1 MKRRVSIPLVLAG
14 AALVAVG
21 ILRATSGGGPAPV
34 EGVRI
39 AAPGR
44 PELAIPLPSFSLRD
58 QDGAVVSDRDLRG
71 KVSIVNF
78 IFTRC
83 PTICPKL
90 TAQMSDMVKSTGDV
104 EGLAF
109 VSISVDP
116 ENDPPPVLRAYGERH
131 GADFA
136 RWRFLTGDQKALED
150 TVVRGFKMALGRD
163 DTGAIVHAE
172 RFVLVDRDA
181 RIRGYYDAGDEG
193 RRELLDAARKLAAA
207 R

>member
-1 MKRRVSIPLVLAG
+1 MKPHVWIPLLLA
-14 AALVAVG
+14 AAGIVALGVH
-21 ILRATSGGGPAPV
+21 RATSETATEPV
-34 EGVRI
+34 SGVRI

-44 PELAIPLPSFSLRD
+44 PELALPLPAFSLRD
-58 QDGAVVSDRDLRG
+58 QDGAAVTDRDLRG

-90 TAQMSDMVKSTGDV
+90 TAQMSELVKSTADV

-116 ENDPPPVLRAYGERH
+116 ENDPPPVLRAYGERY
-131 GADFA
+131 GADFT
-136 RWRFLTGDQKALED
+136 RWRFLTGDQKALEA
-150 TVVRGFKMALGRD
+150 TVVQGFKVALGRD

-172 RFVLVDRDA
+172 RFVLVDREA
-181 RIRGYYDAGDEG
+181 RIRGYFDAGDEG
-193 RRELLDAARKLAAA
+193 RRELVEAARKLAAA